1 MKSAV
6 ENLTPT
12 RVKLTVDVTADEL
25 KPSIEKAY
33 TTIGSQVQIPGFRKG
48 KVPAKLIEQRF
59 GRAAVIQEAVNE
71 ALPELYTN
79 AIVENDV
86 KVLGQPE
93 VDITEFPLE
102 DGAGLSFTAEVDI
115 RPEITLPAFDTL
127 EVEVEPIEVSDADI
141 DERIAELRERFGTL
155 ESVERKAKKGDFV
168 TIDLSATIDGNEI
181 DAVSG
186 VSYEIGSGTMLDG
199 LDEALTGLKAGE
211 ETTFTSP
218 LAGGEHEGE
227 NAECTVKVE
236 SVKVRELPELD
247 DEFAQLASS
256 FDTIDELKV
265 DLRGEVER
273 TKRFEQGVQAR
284 DKVLE
289 VLLEQLDIPVP
300 ESIVTEE
307 VTNHLEGENRLDDD
321 EHRAE
326 VTESTRQQVATQ
338 LLLDEI
344 VEKHE
349 IQVGQDEL
357 IEYLIMSAQQYGMDP
372 NTFAQALDA
381 QGQVPAIMGEVARRK
396 ALATVLESAT
406 VKDTAG
412 NVVDLNAAVDTGDDE
427 DEAQAAD
434 GENATPVASE
444 DADADAAD
452 KPAKKAAAKKTTT
465 KKAATK
471 KTATKKVAA
480 PAEAADAA
488 PAEAAD
494 ADFAEPA
501 EKPAKKAAAK
511 KTAAKK
517 TATKTAAKKTAAKKT
532 AKKAVDGE

>member
-256 FDTIDELKV
+256 FDTIDELKA

-321 EHRAE
+321 EHRVE

-412 NVVDLNAAVDTGDDE
+412 NVIDLNAAVDTGDDE

-480 PAEAADAA
+480 PAEAADADS
-488 PAEAAD
+488 AEA
-494 ADFAEPA
+494 A